1 MAQQFEAVYE
11 HGVLRPLE
19 PLRLPEHQHVR
30 LTLEDQPAHG
40 ALAAETAYPLSQKP
54 TGLVNERREELQ
66 WLARESAPYAG
77 EWVALQGPRLIAHGA
92 TLAEVGA
99 AAKALGVS
107 DPFFASVPEDPG
119 LPFAGW

>member
-11 HGVLRPLE
+11 HGVLRPLQ
-19 PLRLPEHQHVR
+19 PLQLPEHQHVC

-40 ALAAETAYPLSQKP
+40 AITAGNANPLSQ
-54 TGLVNERREELQ
+54 TATWAVNERREELQ
-66 WLARESAPYAG
+66 WLAQESAPYAG
-77 EWVALQGPRLIAHGA
+77 KWVALQGARLVAHGA

-99 AAKALGVS
+99 VAKADGVN